1 MAISYEDW
9 KKQYEDMDTEHRQKY
24 SSMVKG
30 NAQAEEYAN
39 RYIQESWLENTN
51 TNGSTNQ
58 NNTVTTTEWTNTTTS
73 NTNTSNSNNQNGTN
87 WSYDPIYYRSETT
100 WNTWSTGNNNQGWST
115 LSDWK
120 NGNGNFY
127 GNTSFDKEEQFDKS
141 MIGEDPW
148 KITIQAGTGKTTGRP
163 DYEDSSDARINE
175 LTDNLNR
182 YYQTNPEY
190 FADRETFNRQFEYN
204 QRMSDRQRATL
215 DSYWK
220 KAQDIKTASQYT
232 TWDRISAGMDNAE
245 ITPDVF
251 NLIKQNNPEAYAQY
265 QKEMQ
270 DWINKCMANLS
281 FTGTEPLD
289 VTLERI
295 INKLGIWVWD
305 PHDIKKVYYDSLDKL
320 NVWKDSE
327 QLHVLWNNIS
337 SMMSTMNSNAQSLSS
352 QLEGRYSAGYIEARI
367 NKANSNIQRQLNTA
381 LNSYQMLLQW
391 RQQNIALA
399 TQNAQIEQAQAQEE
413 QRIFDDK
420 LKALWFAMDY
430 NSYRTPEQKAA
441 LELQKEQI
449 SNNMDVL
456 KQSQMN
462 DLALYNKY
470 ANAKLDNQLNYEM
483 QDLTVTDPKQLRAN
497 LSNVLDQYYE
507 EYWDIIQRP
516 KQQVIDDVIA
526 YAKANWI
533 SVAEALKKNFIE
545 PLMSKPEYKN
555 AVANKY
561 PDPYLKYQDNYD
573 WSIDENWNIKISWKW
588 YWTPNLTDIQK
599 EYLLANKQTYPWAF
613 SWDLSRNIWYRNN
626 NPWNIKDTWFWN
638 VLGTDDKWFAIFAT
652 PEDWFDAL
660 VMKLQNA
667 INWNSKTYPAT
678 STLYQFF
685 EKYAPKKDNNDPK
698 AYAESVA
705 KQLWIKANTQIKDI
719 KDVEKFAVAIAKHD
733 SWYNYSTYWQ
743 YRTSNN
749 TAGNLWDFSLRDWTT
764 YDTSNAPTYNSL
776 TYDQQNTVKWL
787 LNLSINPSTIT
798 KRQYWDDFEKILSAV
813 QEINPSWS
821 TADYWQADKTKKEW
835 NTSSKNGSNSRNA
848 TAAQTA
854 KEIYDMADE
863 LWNATFKDWN
873 SLMNFLK
880 KRVSNEKFLELQVNM
895 ETMASEFAWALKG
908 WNAAPSTEEI
918 NDKKQLIASNFSKWG
933 MKAAAK
939 QIIRQLYNKN
949 VTEADNYRAVTL
961 EKPNPIWI
969 GDLPDFMVNE
979 LWLNL
984 SDYYNYKWLWDYFT
998 DDEFDK
1004 TNDSDDDF
1012 IIYMTNWKK

>member
-1 MAISYEDW
+1 MAYDYNRAKELWEWMDQAQ
-9 KKQYEDMDTEHRQKY
+9 KQQYVQNNKNDANFQRFAQEYHNETYDNW
-24 SSMVKG
+24 SSSS
-30 NAQAEEYAN
+30 NSSN
-39 RYIQESWLENTN
+39 
-51 TNGSTNQ
+51 NQ

-100 WNTWSTGNNNQGWST
+100 WNTGNNNQGWST

-141 MIGEDPW
+141 MIGDDPW

-289 VTLERI
+289 VTLEKI

-456 KQSQMN
+456 KQSQLN

-483 QDLTVTDPKQLRAN
+483 QDLTVSDPKQLRAN
-497 LSNVLDQYYE
+497 LSNVLDQWYSQ
-507 EYWDIIQRP
+507 YWDIIERP
-516 KQQVIDDVIA
+516 KSQVIEDVLA
-526 YAKANWI
+526 YAKENWV
-533 SVAEALKKNFIE
+533 SVWEALRQEFVKK
-545 PLMSKPEYKN
+545 LMEKPEYQKSIN
-555 AVANKY
+555 NKLGIKEDTY
-561 PDPYLKYQDNYD
+561 S
-573 WSIDENWNIKISWKW
+573 WTIDKDWNIIIEGSWT
-588 YWTPNLTDIQK
+588 WTPNLTEIEKQK
-599 EYLLANKQTYPWAF
+599 LLANKDTYEW
-613 SWDLSRNIWYRNN
+613 SWMKGAWLRNN

-638 VLGTDDKWFAIFAT
+638 VLWTDDRWFAIFSC

-660 VMKLQNA
+660 VEKIENIQR
-667 INWNSKTYPAT
+667 WWSKVYSPNM
-678 STLYQFF
+678 TLYDFF
-685 EKYAPKKDNNDPK
+685 SKYAPSSDNNNPK

-705 KQLWIKANTQIKDI
+705 KQLWTNASAKVSSVDAT
-719 KDVEKFAVAIAKHD
+719 KFAAAIAKHD

-743 YRTSNN
+743 YRASNN

-764 YDTSNAPTYNSL
+764 YDTSKAPTYNSL
-776 TYDQQNTVKWL
+776 TYDQQKLVMWL
-787 LNLSINPSTIT
+787 LNLSTNPATID
-798 KRQYWDDFEKILSAV
+798 KRKYWDDFEKIKSAV
-813 QEINPSWS
+813 LELNPNW
-821 TADYWQADKTKKEW
+821 TEWDYWQADKVRKEW

-848 TAAQTA
+848 TAAATA
-854 KEIYDMADE
+854 KEIYDMADD

-873 SLMNFLK
+873 AFTNFLK

-895 ETMASEFAWALKG
+895 QTMASEFAWALKG
-908 WNAAPSTEEI
+908 WNAAPTTEEI
-918 NDKKQLIASNFSKWG
+918 NDAKDLLAASFSKWG

>member
-1 MAISYEDW
+1 MAYDYNKAKQAWEMMDDNQ
-9 KKQYEDMDTEHRQKY
+9 KKQYTEQNKNDANFQQFAQQYHNETQG
-24 SSMVKG
+24 SSVWG
-30 NAQAEEYAN
+30 VDQNNNQ
-39 RYIQESWLENTN
+39 
-51 TNGSTNQ
+51 NQ
-58 NNTVTTTEWTNTTTS
+58 NNDNGVNYDFS
-73 NTNTSNSNNQNGTN
+73 NYHSS
-87 WSYDPIYYRSETT
+87 
-100 WNTWSTGNNNQGWST
+100 

-120 NGNGNFY
+120 NWDWKFY
-127 GNTSFDKEEQFDKS
+127 GNTQFDKEEQFDSS
-141 MIGEDPW
+141 MIGNTQW
-148 KITIQAGTGKTTGRP
+148 IKIQEWTGKDTGRP
-163 DYEDSSDARINE
+163 DYQIDTDARLNE
-175 LTDNLNR
+175 MRNNLNQ
-182 YYQTNPEY
+182 YFQTNPEW
-190 FADRETFNRQFEYN
+190 FQDRETFNKQFEYN
-204 QRMSDRQRATL
+204 QRESEAQRALL

-220 KAQDIKTASQYT
+220 KAQDMRTVNNYT
-232 TWDRISAGMDNAE
+232 NWDSVMAGFNNYD
-245 ITPDVF
+245 ITPDQMS
-251 NLIKQNNPEAYAQY
+251 LLRQYNPEAYAQW
-265 QKEMQ
+265 QKQMQ
-270 DWINKCMANLS
+270 DELNARITNMAAPRDVWSTVDLWWEIVKK
-281 FTGTEPLD
+281 FWLEAGDPYDIYGTWYNMADQLWVFRD
-289 VTLERI
+289 SQQLE
-295 INKLGIWVWD
+295 
-305 PHDIKKVYYDSLDKL
+305 SM
-320 NVWKDSE
+320 S
-327 QLHVLWNNIS
+327 NNIAS
-337 SMMSTMNSNAQSLSS
+337 IYSTMNSNVQSISS

-367 NKANSNIQRQLNTA
+367 NKANSRLNSQASSMQYSYNLLLQKRNQNMAIAQQAGAMKQAQGQEDTRVFNDKLRA
-381 LNSYQMLLQW
+381 LN
-391 RQQNIALA
+391 
-399 TQNAQIEQAQAQEE
+399 
-413 QRIFDDK
+413 
-420 LKALWFAMDY
+420 FAMTAD
-430 NSYRTPEQKAA
+430 SYRTPEQQQQ
-441 LELQKEQI
+441 LLLQTEQI
-449 SNNMDVL
+449 RNDMSLLN
-456 KQSQMN
+456 QSKLN
-462 DLALYNKY
+462 DLSLYNQY
-470 ANAKLDNQLNYEM
+470 ATAKLNNQLEAE
-483 QDLTVTDPKQLRAN
+483 LTNLDVDDPAQQRAN
-497 LSNVLDQYYE
+497 LNRVVWQYFQQ
-507 EYWDIIQRP
+507 YWDIIQRS
-516 KQQVIDDVIA
+516 QSQVVDDVLR
-526 YAKANWI
+526 YAKEHWI
-533 SVAEALKKNFIE
+533 SVGQALSENFIK
-545 PLMSKPEYKN
+545 PLQSKPEYQN

-573 WSIDENWNIKISWKW
+573 WSIDENWDFKISWKW

-698 AYAESVA
+698 KYAESVA
-705 KQLWIKANTQIKDI
+705 SQLWISPNTQIKDI
-719 KDVEKFAVAIAKHD
+719 KDVEKFAAAIAKHD

-933 MKAAAK
+933 MKSAAK

-949 VTEADNYRAVTL
+949 VTEADNYRNVTL

-969 GDLPDFMVNE
+969 WDLPDFMVNE